1 MFHMI
6 NAREPEGPLAD
17 RTGFSQRRLSALSIS
32 FHYDTIGSTPITQPY
47 ECFDLS
53 MEVDLVM

>member
-6 NAREPEGPLAD
+6 DAREPEGPLTD
-17 RTGFSQRRLSALSIS
+17 RTGFSQRRLPALSITL
-32 FHYDTIGSTPITQPY
+32 HYYTISTTPITQPY